1 MPVFDFLAI
10 YSDLRIKGNPSLRL
24 RDLIGGL
31 RSGDIP
37 SAPLLDRLDPNL
49 ADEIRAVAAH
59 RRVSVESF
67 LSNVLRTF
75 ALDAA
80 DETWRQLVERLEPIS
95 DDAEAE
101 ALGNLFAEALRR
113 TLARDIRVG
122 AQGVKTKPARTLAR
136 RVGPGAR

>member
-1 MPVFDFLAI
+1 M
-10 YSDLRIKGNPSLRL
+10 
-24 RDLIGGL
+24 
-31 RSGDIP
+31 
-37 SAPLLDRLDPNL
+37 LDRLDPNL

-59 RRVSVESF
+59 RRVSVENF

-95 DDAEAE
+95 DDAEAD

-113 TLARDIRVG
+113 TLARDIRVS

-136 RVGPGAR
+136 RVGPSAR